1 MSKSVVISVRVM
13 SIICFAL
20 ILVSCKTKY
29 STARL
34 DTYFTPREI
43 QDLKK
48 IREFFRSEM
57 CYGLDADFKT
67 CFENTPHEY
76 LELSGN
82 AFWTIIDYEKQK
94 KLYQEISKSTF
105 DAIWKK
111 YPITYFPSEESGVH
125 LAANVKGRYLDFL
138 KSLGADNTEVAKYAN
153 QVEQT
158 GGYDLVGLWYS
169 YILNDTKSYNLG
181 DPNIQLMLAIHYLTL
196 NDDNMRNREMMK
208 NPRPILKSWKRIE

>member
-1 MSKSVVISVRVM
+1 MKMSKSVVISVRVM

-20 ILVSCKTKY
+20 ILVSCKAKY

-43 QDLKK
+43 QDLNK

-57 CYGLDADFKT
+57 CYGFDVDSKT

-111 YPITYFPSEESGVH
+111 YPVTYFPSKESGVH
-125 LAANVKGRYLDFL
+125 LAANVEGRYLNFL
-138 KSLGADNTEVAKYAN
+138 KSLGTDNPEVTKYAN
-153 QVEQT
+153 HVEQT
-158 GGYDLVGLWYS
+158 GGFDLVGPWYPS
-169 YILNDTKSYNLG
+169 ILKDKKNYNLD
-181 DPNIQLMLAIHYLTL
+181 DPNIQLMLAIHYLNL

-208 NPRPILKSWKRIE
+208 SPRPILNK